1 MTATVVRPCT
11 GERHAKA
18 SSDEAQMTDHMEPD
32 EPCTQADRD
41 AVRAA
46 AMTRAARMRRI
57 ADRLDEEADKLKW
70 HDHAL
75 YFTCLDAADELRV
88 LASGV

>member
-1 MTATVVRPCT
+1 MARQFASCYDTPSTPEDRAKVRL
-11 GERHAKA
+11 
-18 SSDEAQMTDHMEPD
+18 
-32 EPCTQADRD
+32 
-41 AVRAA
+41 A